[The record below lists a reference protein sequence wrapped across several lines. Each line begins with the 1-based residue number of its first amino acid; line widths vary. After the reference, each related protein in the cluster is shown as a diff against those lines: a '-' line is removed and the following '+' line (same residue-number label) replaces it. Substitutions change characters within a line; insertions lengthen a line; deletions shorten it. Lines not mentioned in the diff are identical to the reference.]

1 MTTRRDGTGST
12 APATA
17 PEIVDRSTEPGTRT
31 ARDLPPAHRA
41 ARRVPRWSDL
51 RPLLGF
57 EAIEL
62 SRSRNRLRR
71 ALTIDDLREAAQH
84 RVPRSVFE
92 FVDGGAEAELTIRR
106 ARAAFDRIEFRP
118 HVLGGAATVDTS
130 TTLFGYPS
138 ALPLVLAP
146 TGFCR
151 LSHHLG
157 ERAVA
162 RAAAA
167 AQIPF
172 ALTTM
177 GTVSIED
184 VAAAGGPAAARW
196 FQLYVMRDRGLTL
209 ELIRRAKQAEYAALL
224 ITVDTP
230 VTGQRRRDVRNG
242 FSVPPKLTPRTMLDI
257 ARHPAWLA
265 NLLTTEA
272 LVFATVPA
280 GEPEA
285 HATFIDSVFDP
296 AVTFDD
302 LELVREAWDGPLILK
317 GIQTVEDAQ
326 KAADFGA
333 DGVVLSSHGGRQLDR
348 SPVPLELLPE
358 VAAAV
363 GDGLDVMIDSGV
375 RTGADIAAAV
385 GLGAKAC
392 LVGRPY
398 LYGLMAGG
406 EAGVTKAIE
415 IYASDLRRTM
425 QLLGVSRL
433 ESLDSSMVRLRP
445 H

>member
-1 MTTRRDGTGST
+1 
-12 APATA
+12 
-17 PEIVDRSTEPGTRT
+17 
-31 ARDLPPAHRA
+31 
-41 ARRVPRWSDL
+41 
-51 RPLLGF
+51 
-57 EAIEL
+57 
-62 SRSRNRLRR
+62 
-71 ALTIDDLREAAQH
+71 
-84 RVPRSVFE
+84 
-92 FVDGGAEAELTIRR
+92 
-106 ARAAFDRIEFRP
+106 
-118 HVLGGAATVDTS
+118 
-130 TTLFGYPS
+130 
-138 ALPLVLAP
+138 LPLVLAP

-157 ERAVA
+157 EHAVA

-167 AQIPF
+167 ARIPF

-184 VAAAGGPAAARW
+184 VAAAGGPAATRW
-196 FQLYVMRDRGLTL
+196 FQLYVMRDRGLTV
-209 ELIRRAKQAEYAALL
+209 ELIRRAGEAGYSALL

-257 ARHPAWLA
+257 ARRPAWLA
-265 NLLTTEA
+265 NLLTTEP

-285 HATFIDSVFDP
+285 HATFIDGVFDP
-296 AVTFDD
+296 GVTFDD
-302 LELVREAWDGPLILK
+302 LQMVREAWDGPLVLK
-317 GIQTVEDAQ
+317 GIQTVDDAR
-326 KAADFGA
+326 KAADFGV

-358 VAAAV
+358 IAAAV
-363 GDGLDVMIDSGV
+363 GDRLDVMIDSGV

-385 GLGAKAC
+385 GLGARAC

-415 IYASDLRRTM
+415 IYASELRRTM

-433 ESLDSSMVRLRP
+433 ENLDSSIVRLRP
-445 H
+445 R